1 MRRIANRCPVRLG
14 ISVTVYVLSNS
25 MKSIP
30 EGYEGKVE
38 RIKSSLLEKFS
49 ILPAIHFSLFSLP

>member
-1 MRRIANRCPVRLG
+1 
-14 ISVTVYVLSNS
+14 

-38 RIKSSLLEKFS
+38 RIKSSLSEKFS
-49 ILPAIHFSLFSLP
+49 IVPANYFSLFSLP